1 MNLLAPL
8 YRLADLLRYRRDRNL
23 GKRGEDLAHRYLRKQ
38 GFVIAARNWRPP
50 QGGGEID
57 IVAWDSGAA
66 GDKGAVRDKT
76 PEEKSLV
83 FVEVK
88 TRATGEWS
96 APERAI
102 NAEKI
107 QALRRTARDY
117 IRRSGADPAMV
128 RFDAI
133 SISSGRIEHLRDVF
147 EWNLSLY

>member
-1 MNLLAPL
+1 LNLLAPL
-8 YRLADLLRYRRDRNL
+8 YRLADLLRYRREHNL

-38 GFVIAARNWRPP
+38 GFIIAARNWRPP

-57 IVAWDSGAA
+57 IVAWDKTSG
-66 GDKGAVRDKT
+66 
-76 PEEKSLV
+76 EKSLV

-117 IRRSGADPAMV
+117 VRRSGADPALV

-133 SISSGRIEHLRDVF
+133 SISRGTIEHLRDVF